1 MKKLTLSLLSLLL
14 LLCLAACGAPEV
26 TGIWENAT
34 YKKDTT
40 IGNGAN
46 TVTLEVAAEETTV
59 TLTVKTDES
68 MLGAALLAEGII
80 AGEEGPYGLYVK
92 SVNGMTAD
100 YDVDQTY
107 WALYIDGSYAMSGV
121 DTTPIEAGKV
131 YKLSRDKG

>member
-14 LLCLAACGAPEV
+14 ILCLAACGAPEA

-34 YKKDTT
+34 YKENTT
-40 IGNGAN
+40 VGSGAN

-59 TLTVKTDES
+59 TLTVKTDET

-80 AGEEGPYGLYVK
+80 AGEEGPYGLYIK

-100 YDVDQTY
+100 YDVDGTY
-107 WALYIDGSYAMSGV
+107 WALYIDGEYAMSGV
-121 DTTPIEAGKV
+121 SSTSITEGTV
-131 YKLSRDKG
+131 YSFKAES

>member
-14 LLCLAACGAPEV
+14 ILCLAACGTPEA

-34 YKKDTT
+34 YKENTT
-40 IGNGAN
+40 VGSGAN

-59 TLTVKTDES
+59 TLTVKTDET

-100 YDVDQTY
+100 YDVDGTY
-107 WALYIDGSYAMSGV
+107 WALYIDGSYALTGV
-121 DTTPIEAGKV
+121 DTTPIEAGTV